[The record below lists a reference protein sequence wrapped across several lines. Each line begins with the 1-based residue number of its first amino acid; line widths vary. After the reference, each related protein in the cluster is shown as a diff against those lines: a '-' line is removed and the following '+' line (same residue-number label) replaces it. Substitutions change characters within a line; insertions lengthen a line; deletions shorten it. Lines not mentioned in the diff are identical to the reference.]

1 MTEEQFRRFKARLA
15 AANTKE
21 ECRSILEEVFYIG
34 QTCAS
39 SKPPSTPVEN
49 KWHDDSGD
57 SGCSDSA
64 Y

>member
-21 ECRSILEEVFYIG
+21 ECCAILNEISLNTKTT
-34 QTCAS
+34 QP
-39 SKPPSTPVEN
+39 SKPVEN
-49 KWHDDSGD
+49 KWHDDSCD